1 MQKRAYLILL
11 LNIDAIY
18 NGMAGNIMISFWISK
33 NTCSYLRLILLN
45 SKKITIF
52 IVALDCTS
60 LPTFVNGNHSGKG
73 CSGAVWKDG
82 RPSKQYCVN
91 DAKFPWWQK
100 CCKWH
105 EGNCIPK
112 RDPVSSNAISPN
124 AISLKSGILILRIGS

>member
-33 NTCSYLRLILLN
+33 NTKRLILLN

-60 LPTFVNGNHSGKG
+60 LPTFSNGNHSGKG